1 MTNTISRILIE
12 AVVKNTLKDIEDSP
26 ERSIRR
32 LVDMALNFS
41 EGRFRND
48 FFKAAQRML
57 ENENSPYYDLIKDV
71 VTHVDHD
78 RILQF
83 GMNVGCN
90 SCTEGADVIRKNE
103 TALGFN
109 IPWSV
114 LWHLDSQRI
123 LEAPKQYSRVI
134 SQGEKLGIYTWL
146 LAADGLLVEIL
157 PLIREHKDS
166 AFVLICEP
174 ENISEDFLE
183 SVAQIGNIMIVV
195 RYDEEQT
202 GAFDILRERRFL
214 YGAYQFYGDQD
225 VEDILKGDLFYSAEQ
240 VHAVLTG
247 LIPSPGCSEEARKRA
262 AAYVERARNEQLFQ
276 TIPWESWYDSCRVDA
291 IISGDACFAG
301 FDVDGY
307 LCTSQECA
315 REASLNI
322 FQNDL
327 AQILKRAFPKK
338 RQAAAN

>member
-1 MTNTISRILIE
+1 MENTISRILIE
-12 AVVKNTLKDIEDSP
+12 VVVKNTLKDIEDSP

-41 EGRFRND
+41 KGRFRND

-57 ENENSPYYDLIKDV
+57 EDENSPYYDLIKDT
-71 VTHVDHD
+71 VTHVDHE
-78 RILQF
+78 RILHF
-83 GMNVGCN
+83 GMNVGFN
-90 SCTEGADVIRKNE
+90 SCTEGANLIRKNE
-103 TALGFN
+103 AALNFN

-114 LWHLDSQRI
+114 LWHVDQQRI
-123 LEAPKQYSRVI
+123 LEEPEQYSRVF

-146 LAADGLLVEIL
+146 LMMDGLLTELL

-174 ENISEDFLE
+174 ESISEDFLE
-183 SVAQIGNIMIVV
+183 SAAQVDNIMIVV
-195 RYDEEQT
+195 RYDEEKT
-202 GAFDILRERRFL
+202 EAFDLLREKKFL
-214 YGAYQFYGDQD
+214 YGAYQVYGDQD
-225 VEDILKGDLFYSAEQ
+225 LEDILKGDLFYSAEQ

-247 LIPSPGCSEEARKRA
+247 LLPEPECSEETREKT
-262 AAYVERARNEQLFQ
+262 AAYVEKARGEQLFQ
-276 TIPWESWYDSCRVDA
+276 TVPWEAWYDSCRVDA

-301 FDVDGY
+301 FDADGY
-307 LCTSQECA
+307 LHTSPEP
-315 REASLNI
+315 EASLNI

-338 RQAAAN
+338 NII